1 MVAINGIKGKFIG
14 LFLMFQ
20 VFMLVIQFIL
30 GMWINLFAPPINL
43 PLQSSP
49 MNFMM
54 LEAFSS
60 PEIMSHMVIG
70 ISIGIVSVIIIISS
84 LFTGRGS
91 LIALGFTNG
100 LLTLV
105 SGISGIYFI
114 LGYMQNNSLSFIM
127 SIGFI
132 GVILTNFGM
141 MHLLSRAPLNG
152 IGLRN
157 DSNKNQEGNH
167 EGKNEHRTSS
177 WENEGGAPRM

>member
-14 LFLMFQ
+14 LILMFQ
-20 VFMLVIQFIL
+20 IFMLVIQFIL
-30 GMWINLFAPPINL
+30 GMWINLFAPPIKL

-54 LEAFSS
+54 NFVMLEA

-70 ISIGIVSVIIIISS
+70 FTIGIVSVIIIISS

-91 LIALGFTNG
+91 LIALAFTNG

-132 GVILTNFGM
+132 GVILTDFGM
-141 MHLLSRAPLNG
+141 MYLLSNC
-152 IGLRN
+152 
-157 DSNKNQEGNH
+157 
-167 EGKNEHRTSS
+167 
-177 WENEGGAPRM
+177 